1 MRIFI
6 DTNIILDML
15 EPTRTGSEYTMMLF
29 EQARKRILELFVT
42 TQSIIDSYYIG
53 SKMGCSR
60 QEIDTLITWILT
72 HANVRA
78 IDSAD
83 VKRAVE
89 SGVDDIEDEAQ
100 VYLADDSGCNFFI
113 TKDKG
118 LLKREQFEG
127 ISFNTPE
134 QLVGYMM

>member
-1 MRIFI
+1 MRLFI

-15 EPTRTGSEYTMMLF
+15 EPKRAESEYTTIIF
-29 EQARKRILELFVT
+29 EEARKRRIELFVT

-72 HANVRA
+72 HSNVRA

-83 VKRAVE
+83 VKLAVE

-100 VYLADDSGCNFFI
+100 VYLADDLGCNFFI
-113 TKDKG
+113 TKDKE
-118 LLKREQFEG
+118 LLKREEFEG
-127 ISFNTPE
+127 TSFKSPK
-134 QLVGYMM
+134 QFVGYMM

>member
-127 ISFNTPE
+127 ISFKTPE